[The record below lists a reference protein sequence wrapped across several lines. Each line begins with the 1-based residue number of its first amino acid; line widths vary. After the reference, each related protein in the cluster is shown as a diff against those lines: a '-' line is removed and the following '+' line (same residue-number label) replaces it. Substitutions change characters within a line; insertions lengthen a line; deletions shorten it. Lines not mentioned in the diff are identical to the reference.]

1 MLDFFDNG
9 EQTKFMN
16 EWSKCIGKNQGMDI
30 YRDKI
35 EFYLMIYF
43 TIFPMHSLNKAK
55 YNEKVSKQR
64 QKEFK

>member
-1 MLDFFDNG
+1 MLDSFDLG
-9 EQTKFMN
+9 DQTKFMT
-16 EWSKCIGKNQGMDI
+16 EWNKCAGKSNANDI

-43 TIFPMHSLNKAK
+43 TIYPMHSLNKGK